1 MPPLLMWHDQH
12 TLLFC
17 ISVVF
22 FIVSL
27 HWNWYKPSRPTWC
40 NGHSVFSYTLRTSRN
55 GFLTSATRGL
65 LHRGPIPNIQHN
77 HWIANLIWMHF
88 CVYLLC
94 FLYFACDFSKIKSL
108 ILALLQLIFD
118 TDLFIPT
125 FQHHLFSKP
134 STARYTFNRNKN

>member
-94 FLYFACDFSKIKSL
+94 FPLFCMW
-108 ILALLQLIFD
+108 LLKNKIFD
-118 TDLFIPT
+118 TCFVTTDLWHRLIHTHFSAPFI
-125 FQHHLFSKP
+125 LK
-134 STARYTFNRNKN
+134 TFNSKIHIQQK